1 MNILIDSNLWGCFIL
16 KKFMT
21 ILTLAIIVFS
31 IISWG
36 LIGVNIEN
44 TEAFNNQNYE
54 LSEKVDYDRIK
65 EETGMD
71 LTKFSEDNSPVKIY
85 ENKEKKT
92 DTIIQTTLPLNFDEK
107 KSEVEEEVK
116 NIDILNITPIEAINI
131 LSKLKEKVK

>member
-21 ILTLAIIVFS
+21 IVTLAIIVFS

-36 LIGVNIEN
+36 VIGVNIEN

-71 LTKFSEDNSPVKIY
+71 LTIFSEDNSPVKIY
-85 ENKEKKT
+85 ENKDEVYLVFKEH
-92 DTIIQTTLPLNFDEK
+92 TLNLSKGLFG
-107 KSEVEEEVK
+107 
-116 NIDILNITPIEAINI
+116 NI
-131 LSKLKEKVK
+131 LIGTFNLVNKLINDINQFIGNYIIM

>member
-36 LIGVNIEN
+36 FIGVNIEN

-71 LTKFSEDNSPVKIY
+71 LTILSEDNSPVKIY
-85 ENKEKKT
+85 ENKDEVYLVFKEH
-92 DTIIQTTLPLNFDEK
+92 TLNLSKGLFG
-107 KSEVEEEVK
+107 
-116 NIDILNITPIEAINI
+116 NI
-131 LSKLKEKVK
+131 LIGTFNLVNKLINDINQFIGNYIIM

>member
-21 ILTLAIIVFS
+21 ILTLAIIFFS

-71 LTKFSEDNSPVKIY
+71 LTIFSEDNSPVKIY
-85 ENKEKKT
+85 ENKDEVYLVFKEH
-92 DTIIQTTLPLNFDEK
+92 TLN
-107 KSEVEEEVK
+107 
-116 NIDILNITPIEAINI
+116 
-131 LSKLKEKVK
+131 LSKGLFGNMLIGTFNLVNKLINDINQFIGNYIIM

>member
-1 MNILIDSNLWGCFIL
+1 MGVFIL

-21 ILTLAIIVFS
+21 ILTLGIIVFS

-36 LIGVNIEN
+36 LIGVIIEN

-71 LTKFSEDNSPVKIY
+71 LTIFSEDNSPVKIY
-85 ENKEKKT
+85 ENKDEVYLVFKEH
-92 DTIIQTTLPLNFDEK
+92 TLNLSKGLFG
-107 KSEVEEEVK
+107 
-116 NIDILNITPIEAINI
+116 NI
-131 LSKLKEKVK
+131 LIGTFNLVNKLINDINQFIGNYIIM

>member
-36 LIGVNIEN
+36 FIGVNIEN

-71 LTKFSEDNSPVKIY
+71 LTIFSEDNSPVKIY
-85 ENKEKKT
+85 ENKDEVYLVFKEH
-92 DTIIQTTLPLNFDEK
+92 TLNLSKGLFG
-107 KSEVEEEVK
+107 
-116 NIDILNITPIEAINI
+116 NI
-131 LSKLKEKVK
+131 LIGTFNLVNKLINDINQFIGNYIIM

>member
-21 ILTLAIIVFS
+21 IVTLGIIVFS

-36 LIGVNIEN
+36 FIGVNIEN

-71 LTKFSEDNSPVKIY
+71 LTIFSEDNSPVKIY
-85 ENKEKKT
+85 ENKDEVYLVFKEH
-92 DTIIQTTLPLNFDEK
+92 TLNLSKGLFG
-107 KSEVEEEVK
+107 
-116 NIDILNITPIEAINI
+116 NI
-131 LSKLKEKVK
+131 LIGTFNLVNKLINDINQFIGNYIIM

>member
-21 ILTLAIIVFS
+21 IVTLGIIVFS

-71 LTKFSEDNSPVKIY
+71 LTIFSEDNSPVKIY
-85 ENKEKKT
+85 ENKDEVYLVFKEH
-92 DTIIQTTLPLNFDEK
+92 TLNLSKGLFG
-107 KSEVEEEVK
+107 
-116 NIDILNITPIEAINI
+116 NI
-131 LSKLKEKVK
+131 LIGTFNLVNKLINDINQFIGNYIIM

>member
-21 ILTLAIIVFS
+21 ILTLGIIVFS

-71 LTKFSEDNSPVKIY
+71 LTIFSEDNSPVKIY
-85 ENKEKKT
+85 ENKDEVYLVFKEH
-92 DTIIQTTLPLNFDEK
+92 TLN
-107 KSEVEEEVK
+107 
-116 NIDILNITPIEAINI
+116 
-131 LSKLKEKVK
+131 LSKGLFGNMIIGTFNLVNKLINNINQFIGNYIIM

>member
-71 LTKFSEDNSPVKIY
+71 LTIFSKDNSPVKIY
-85 ENKEKKT
+85 ENKDDVYLVFKEH
-92 DTIIQTTLPLNFDEK
+92 TLNLSKGLFG
-107 KSEVEEEVK
+107 
-116 NIDILNITPIEAINI
+116 NI
-131 LSKLKEKVK
+131 LIGTFNLVNKLINDINQFIGNYIIM

>member
-1 MNILIDSNLWGCFIL
+1 MDSNLWGCFIL

-71 LTKFSEDNSPVKIY
+71 LTIFSEDNSPVKIY
-85 ENKEKKT
+85 ENKDEVYLVFKEH
-92 DTIIQTTLPLNFDEK
+92 TLNLNKGLFG
-107 KSEVEEEVK
+107 
-116 NIDILNITPIEAINI
+116 NI
-131 LSKLKEKVK
+131 LIGTFNLVNKLINDINQFIGNYIIM

>member
-21 ILTLAIIVFS
+21 IVTLGIIVFS

-36 LIGVNIEN
+36 FIGVNIEN

-71 LTKFSEDNSPVKIY
+71 LTIFSEDNSPVKKYMKI
-85 ENKEKKT
+85 KMRF
-92 DTIIQTTLPLNFDEK
+92 I
-107 KSEVEEEVK
+107 
-116 NIDILNITPIEAINI
+116 
-131 LSKLKEKVK
+131 

>member
-71 LTKFSEDNSPVKIY
+71 LTIFSEDNSPVKIY
-85 ENKEKKT
+85 ENKDEVYLVFKEH
-92 DTIIQTTLPLNFDEK
+92 TLNLNK
-107 KSEVEEEVK
+107 GVLIKIK
-116 NIDILNITPIEAINI
+116 NLYND
-131 LSKLKEKVK
+131 

>member
-1 MNILIDSNLWGCFIL
+1 MGVFYFEKIYDNINSCNNS
-16 KKFMT
+16 
-21 ILTLAIIVFS
+21 FS

-71 LTKFSEDNSPVKIY
+71 LTIFSEDNSPVKIY
-85 ENKEKKT
+85 ENKDEVYLVFKEH
-92 DTIIQTTLPLNFDEK
+92 TLNLSKGLFG
-107 KSEVEEEVK
+107 
-116 NIDILNITPIEAINI
+116 NI
-131 LSKLKEKVK
+131 LIGTFNLVNKLINDINQFIGNYIIM

>member
-21 ILTLAIIVFS
+21 ILTLGIIVSS

-71 LTKFSEDNSPVKIY
+71 LTIFSEDKSPVKIY
-85 ENKEKKT
+85 ENKDEVYLVFKEH
-92 DTIIQTTLPLNFDEK
+92 TLNLSKGLFG
-107 KSEVEEEVK
+107 
-116 NIDILNITPIEAINI
+116 NI
-131 LSKLKEKVK
+131 LIGTFNLVNKLINDINQFIGNYIIM

>member
-21 ILTLAIIVFS
+21 ILTLGIIVFS

-44 TEAFNNQNYE
+44 TEAFNNQDYE

-71 LTKFSEDNSPVKIY
+71 LTIFSEDNSPVKIY
-85 ENKEKKT
+85 ENKDEVYLVFKEH
-92 DTIIQTTLPLNFDEK
+92 TLNLSKGLFG
-107 KSEVEEEVK
+107 
-116 NIDILNITPIEAINI
+116 NI
-131 LSKLKEKVK
+131 LIGTFNLVNKLINDINQFIGNYIIM

>member
-1 MNILIDSNLWGCFIL
+1 M

-44 TEAFNNQNYE
+44 TEAFNNQNY
-54 LSEKVDYDRIK
+54 DYDRIK

-71 LTKFSEDNSPVKIY
+71 LTIFSEDNSPVKIY
-85 ENKEKKT
+85 ENKDEVYLVFKEH
-92 DTIIQTTLPLNFDEK
+92 TLNLSKGLFG
-107 KSEVEEEVK
+107 
-116 NIDILNITPIEAINI
+116 NI
-131 LSKLKEKVK
+131 LIGTFNLVNKLINDINQFIGNYIIM

>member
-21 ILTLAIIVFS
+21 ILTLGIIVFS

-36 LIGVNIEN
+36 FIGVNIEN

-71 LTKFSEDNSPVKIY
+71 LTIFSEDNSPVKIY
-85 ENKEKKT
+85 ENKDEVYLVFKEH
-92 DTIIQTTLPLNFDEK
+92 TLN
-107 KSEVEEEVK
+107 
-116 NIDILNITPIEAINI
+116 
-131 LSKLKEKVK
+131 LSKGLFGNMLIGTFNLVNKLINDINQFIGNYIIM

>member
-1 MNILIDSNLWGCFIL
+1 M

-36 LIGVNIEN
+36 FIGVNIEN

-71 LTKFSEDNSPVKIY
+71 LTIFSEDNSPIKIY
-85 ENKEKKT
+85 ENKDEVYLVFKEH
-92 DTIIQTTLPLNFDEK
+92 TLNLSKGLFG
-107 KSEVEEEVK
+107 
-116 NIDILNITPIEAINI
+116 NI
-131 LSKLKEKVK
+131 LIGTFNLVNKLINDINQFIGNYIIM

>member
-21 ILTLAIIVFS
+21 ILTLGIIVFS

-71 LTKFSEDNSPVKIY
+71 LTIFSEDNSPVKIY
-85 ENKEKKT
+85 ENKDEVYLVFKEH
-92 DTIIQTTLPLNFDEK
+92 TLN
-107 KSEVEEEVK
+107 
-116 NIDILNITPIEAINI
+116 
-131 LSKLKEKVK
+131 LSKGLFGNMLIGTFNLVNKLINNINQFIGNYIIM

>member
-36 LIGVNIEN
+36 FIGVNIEN

-54 LSEKVDYDRIK
+54 LSAKVDYDRIK

-71 LTKFSEDNSPVKIY
+71 LTIFSEDNSPVKIY
-85 ENKEKKT
+85 ENKYEVYLVFKEH
-92 DTIIQTTLPLNFDEK
+92 TLNLSKGLFG
-107 KSEVEEEVK
+107 
-116 NIDILNITPIEAINI
+116 NI
-131 LSKLKEKVK
+131 LIGTFKLVNKLINDINQFIGNYIIM

>member
-1 MNILIDSNLWGCFIL
+1 MGVFYFEKIYDYSNSWHNS
-16 KKFMT
+16 
-21 ILTLAIIVFS
+21 FS

-71 LTKFSEDNSPVKIY
+71 LTIFSEDNSPVKIY
-85 ENKEKKT
+85 ENKDEVYLVFKEH
-92 DTIIQTTLPLNFDEK
+92 TLN
-107 KSEVEEEVK
+107 
-116 NIDILNITPIEAINI
+116 
-131 LSKLKEKVK
+131 LSKGLFGNMLIGTFNLVNKLINNINQFIGNYI

>member
-21 ILTLAIIVFS
+21 ILALAIIVFS

-71 LTKFSEDNSPVKIY
+71 LTIFSEDNSPVKIY
-85 ENKEKKT
+85 ENKDEVYLVFKEH
-92 DTIIQTTLPLNFDEK
+92 TLN
-107 KSEVEEEVK
+107 
-116 NIDILNITPIEAINI
+116 
-131 LSKLKEKVK
+131 LSKGLFGNMLIGIFNLVNKLINDINQFIGNYIIM

>member
-31 IISWG
+31 IISWWF
-36 LIGVNIEN
+36 IGVNIEN

-71 LTKFSEDNSPVKIY
+71 LTIFSEDNSPVKIY
-85 ENKEKKT
+85 ENKDEVYLVFKEH
-92 DTIIQTTLPLNFDEK
+92 TLNLSKGLFG
-107 KSEVEEEVK
+107 
-116 NIDILNITPIEAINI
+116 NI
-131 LSKLKEKVK
+131 LIGTFNLVNKLINDINQFIGNYIIM

>member
-71 LTKFSEDNSPVKIY
+71 LTIFSEDNSPVKIY
-85 ENKEKKT
+85 ENKDDVYLVFKEH
-92 DTIIQTTLPLNFDEK
+92 TLNLSKGLFG
-107 KSEVEEEVK
+107 
-116 NIDILNITPIEAINI
+116 NI
-131 LSKLKEKVK
+131 LIGTFNLVNRLINDINQFIGNYIIM

>member
-71 LTKFSEDNSPVKIY
+71 LTIFSEDNSPVKIY
-85 ENKEKKT
+85 ENKDEVYLVFKEH
-92 DTIIQTTLPLNFDEK
+92 TLNLNKGLFG
-107 KSEVEEEVK
+107 
-116 NIDILNITPIEAINI
+116 NI
-131 LSKLKEKVK
+131 LIGTFNLVNKLINDINQFIGNYIIM